1 MTMLALLYPTL
12 AALDGASSFVDMAES
27 RLSSARWGALYAQA
41 VAHLAA
47 HMLLLR
53 QQAEKDAAA
62 GTSSAGPVTARKA
75 GDLSENYGSLA
86 ASALTTGDAALATT
100 VAGRA
105 YLELRSQCG
114 ARGPRYI

>member
-1 MTMLALLYPTL
+1 MTLLTLLYPTL
-12 AALDGASSFVDMAES
+12 AALTGASDFVSLAES
-27 RLSSARWGALYAQA
+27 RLSSGRWGALYAQA

-62 GTSSAGPVTARKA
+62 ESSTAGPVTSRKA
-75 GDLSENYGSLA
+75 GDLSENYGSLQTSDLSA
-86 ASALTTGDAALATT
+86 ADASFATT

-105 YLELRSQCG
+105 FLELRNQCG
-114 ARGPRYI
+114 ARGPRYV